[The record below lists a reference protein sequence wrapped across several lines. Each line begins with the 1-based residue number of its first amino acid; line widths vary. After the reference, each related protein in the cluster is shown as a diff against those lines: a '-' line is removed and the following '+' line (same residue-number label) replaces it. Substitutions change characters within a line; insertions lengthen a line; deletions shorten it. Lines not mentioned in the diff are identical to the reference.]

1 MKEMKGRKRRERE
14 WKSQLESK
22 GEVGG
27 PPQGNL
33 AQGLGNFIMVYS
45 DLLRFQPMLDRMA
58 SLC

>member
-1 MKEMKGRKRRERE
+1 MEKSAWKVKEK
-14 WKSQLESK
+14 
-22 GEVGG
+22 VGG

-45 DLLRFQPMLDRMA
+45 DLLRFQPTLDQIA